1 MGRAVWAI
9 AVGVLVSLGAFMV
22 LSLLG
27 VGVGWWFLDTI
38 TPTVSGVTKNTNT
51 GEWGRMLLL
60 PLSMTVGIVCGAL
73 VFDPSMS
80 SKTEAIAVS
89 IVFFLLVS
97 VSGINFWT
105 NDNLINVN
113 AQLVIDVFLS
123 VSALAVII
131 LLLRWE
137 PTRPTTLAVQRVA
150 LFLITVFGFVLPL
163 FYGTS
168 LLLQGMGFEGELKK
182 ISDFIGFISAAL
194 GLVAAAAPNL
204 LANVADPQPCD
215 SATTLMRD

>member
-22 LSLLG
+22 LGLLG

-73 VFDPSMS
+73 VFDPGMS

-204 LANVADPQPCD
+204 LAKR
-215 SATTLMRD
+215 S

>member
-27 VGVGWWFLDTI
+27 VGVGWWFLDAI
-38 TPTVSGVTKNTNT
+38 APTVSGVTKNTNT

-60 PLSMTVGIVCGAL
+60 PLSVTVGIVCGAL
-73 VFDPSMS
+73 VFDPGMS
-80 SKTEAIAVS
+80 SKTEAIVVS

-105 NDNLINVN
+105 NDSLINVN

-123 VSALAVII
+123 ISALAVII

-168 LLLQGMGFEGELKK
+168 LSLQGMGFEGELKT

-194 GLVAAAAPNL
+194 GLAVAAAPNL
-204 LANVADPQPCD
+204 LAKR
-215 SATTLMRD
+215 S